1 MFTGRVKVNANFK
14 NTSQAV
20 FYGYRPVKSY
30 KLIPCFWKA
39 MLVASGKAAVFF
51 GKKTAAESLPE
62 IPIECGCNTQDDYGV
77 DHIPMIPACTCGRP
91 FFWRR
96 RSEYQTLYFFCFGC
110 FRAKADNDCQDD
122 TEEEH
127 PSAEEQPVHVIE
139 QGFEQIV
146 GCVDRIAVKN
156 FGSQAGNTDDDTCQH
171 PPHTSLGRSSF
182 PTNPQQEGGGDTR

>member
-62 IPIECGCNTQDDYGV
+62 IPIEHNGNQ
-77 DHIPMIPACTCGRP
+77 
-91 FFWRR
+91 
-96 RSEYQTLYFFCFGC
+96 
-110 FRAKADNDCQDD
+110 DNDSGMDDIPFVPASTGNRFLFVCRRTECQADD
-122 TEEEH
+122 LFCRCRCCETANNHNHQHTE
-127 PSAEEQPVHVIE
+127 Q
-139 QGFEQIV
+139 
-146 GCVDRIAVKN
+146 
-156 FGSQAGNTDDDTCQH
+156 
-171 PPHTSLGRSSF
+171 
-182 PTNPQQEGGGDTR
+182 

>member
-96 RSEYQTLYFFCFGC
+96 RPEAEKIPALVFFLLRVLSCKG
-110 FRAKADNDCQDD
+110 
-122 TEEEH
+122 
-127 PSAEEQPVHVIE
+127 
-139 QGFEQIV
+139 
-146 GCVDRIAVKN
+146 
-156 FGSQAGNTDDDTCQH
+156 
-171 PPHTSLGRSSF
+171 
-182 PTNPQQEGGGDTR
+182 